1 MQRDSLHSNS
11 TPSQSRSRLCVTPG
25 FLFTTVLLCL
35 FAFLEAHAQVNLAD
49 SMVKDMPFVGK
60 FAATAEDIIYIA
72 SKVIGAGLCLVGVK
86 NIGSRN
92 WEHAIPG
99 LLGGTGLFFLPQ
111 IIDGLKKIGG
121 AP

>member
-1 MQRDSLHSNS
+1 MQRDSLDSHRAH
-11 TPSQSRSRLCVTPG
+11 SQSPYGLTPR
-25 FLFTTVLLCL
+25 FLFTIVFLCL
-35 FAFLEAHAQVNLAD
+35 FAFLEAQAQVNLQD
-49 SMVKDMPFVGK
+49 SMVKQMPFVGK

-111 IIDGLKKIGG
+111 IIEGLKKIGG
-121 AP
+121 AT